1 MDVLM
6 GWGGQLLGGA
16 LVTLE
21 VAFAALVL
29 GLGWGI
35 LGALAQLSRWWLVR
49 QLGFLFTLAMR
60 GTPELLIILIIY
72 FGGSVTLTGLA
83 KSIGLATSFVEIP
96 AFAAGVFALSLV
108 FGGYAAEV
116 LRGAFLAIPK
126 GQIEAAEAFGFSWWD
141 AFTTVRLPQIWRFAL
156 PGLGNNWVSLIKDT
170 SLVSVVG
177 LEEIM
182 RVSGMATAVTGEPFR
197 FYLVAAVIFYALTTS
212 NGLLVAKLERR
223 ASRGER
229 ELVR

>member
-1 MDVLM
+1 MDLLM
-6 GWGGQLLGGA
+6 GWGGQVARGVVTTIEVALASLLLGF
-16 LVTLE
+16 V
-21 VAFAALVL
+21 
-29 GLGWGI
+29 WGI

-49 QLGFLFTLAMR
+49 KLGFFFTLVMR
-60 GTPELLIILIIY
+60 GTPELLIILIVY
-72 FGGSVTLTGLA
+72 FGGSVALGGLSKA
-83 KSIGLATSFVEIP
+83 MNSAGGFVEIP

-141 AFTTVRLPQIWRFAL
+141 AFVTIRLPQMWRFAL
-156 PGLGNNWVSLIKDT
+156 PGLGNNWISLIKDT

-177 LEEIM
+177 LEEVM
-182 RVSGMATAVTGEPFR
+182 RVSAMATSVTGEPFR
-197 FYLVAAVIFYALTTS
+197 FYLVAAAIFYILTTS
-212 NGLLVAKLERR
+212 NGLLVERLERH

-229 ELVR
+229 ELAR

>member
-1 MDVLM
+1 MDLLM
-6 GWGGQLLGGA
+6 GWGGQVARGVVTTIEVALASLLLGF
-16 LVTLE
+16 L
-21 VAFAALVL
+21 
-29 GLGWGI
+29 WGI

-49 QLGFLFTLAMR
+49 KIGFFFTLVMR
-60 GTPELLIILIIY
+60 GTPELLIILIVY
-72 FGGSVTLTGLA
+72 FGGSVALGGLSKA
-83 KSIGLATSFVEIP
+83 MNSAGGFVEIP

-141 AFTTVRLPQIWRFAL
+141 AFVTIRLPQMWRFAL
-156 PGLGNNWVSLIKDT
+156 PGLGNNWISLIKDT

-177 LEEIM
+177 LEEVM
-182 RVSGMATAVTGEPFR
+182 RVSAMATSVTGEPFR
-197 FYLVAAVIFYALTTS
+197 VYLVAAAIFYVLTTS
-212 NGLLVAKLERR
+212 NGLLVERLERR

-229 ELVR
+229 ELAR